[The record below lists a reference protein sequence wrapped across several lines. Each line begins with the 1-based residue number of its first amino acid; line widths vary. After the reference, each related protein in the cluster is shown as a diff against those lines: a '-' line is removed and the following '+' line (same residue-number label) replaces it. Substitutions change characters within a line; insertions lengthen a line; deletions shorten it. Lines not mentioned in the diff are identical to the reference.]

1 MAESRNSNVSPV
13 QSLDIDLIIW
23 ILLLQVLYTL
33 YNVTLYYYIN
43 LYEISYISII
53 FGYFIHFNISSV
65 FYSFLRL

>member
-53 FGYFIHFNISSV
+53 FGYFIHFSISSV